1 MFNTRL
7 EFIKMVN
14 PKWGE
19 EIENFVLL
27 NNEFIPYLGIVS
39 INDKPLE
46 LDEINNLFEN
56 ILYCMCSSG
65 VNAKFGYNLYLKV
78 KQFLNIKFPC
88 QDFDFKIS
96 ETKRKYIKSL
106 IDNLLQNNIR
116 PSELTFDLFIKH
128 NLQQIKGIGKTTL
141 SIIFSTYND
150 DWSIIPST
158 DRNII
163 SAVKK
168 VYGANIKTQKEINQ
182 ISKTW
187 SNPKVAVA
195 FLRNI
200 YNYT

>member
-7 EFIKMVN
+7 EFIKMVD
-14 PKWGE
+14 PDWGQ
-19 EIENFVLL
+19 EIENFVIQ
-27 NNEFIPYLGIVS
+27 NNEFIPYLGIVP
-39 INDKPLE
+39 INNKPLE
-46 LDEINNLFEN
+46 LNEINNLFED
-56 ILYCMCSSG
+56 ILYCMCSCG

-78 KQFLNIKFPC
+78 KTFLNIKYPC

-106 IDNLLQNNIR
+106 IDNLLQNNIK
-116 PSELTFDLFIKH
+116 PSELSFDLFVKH
-128 NLQQIKGIGKTTL
+128 DFQKIKGIGETTL
-141 SIIFSTYND
+141 SIIFSKYND
-150 DWSIIPST
+150 DWSILPLT

-163 SAVKK
+163 SSIKK
-168 VYGANIKTQKEINQ
+168 VYGANIKTKKEIIN

-187 SNPKVAVA
+187 SNTKVAVA

>member
-1 MFNTRL
+1 MFSSRL
-7 EFIKMVN
+7 ELIKIIN
-14 PKWGE
+14 PTWGQ
-19 EIENFVLL
+19 EIENFVVI
-27 NNEFIPYLGIVS
+27 NNEFIPYLDIIS

-46 LDEINNLFEN
+46 LKEINNLFED
-56 ILYCMCSSG
+56 ILYCMCSCG

-78 KQFLNIKFPC
+78 KQFLNINYPC

-106 IDNLLQNNIR
+106 IDNLLENNIK
-116 PSELTFDLFIKH
+116 PDEMTFDLFIKH
-128 NLQQIKGIGKTTL
+128 KLQKIKGIGETTL
-141 SIIFSTYND
+141 SIIFSKYND
-150 DWSIIPST
+150 DWSILPLT
-158 DRNII
+158 DRNVI
-163 SAVKK
+163 SSIKK
-168 VYGANIKTQKEINQ
+168 VYGVNIKSKKEIKN